1 MTQEKGSHPKLKNKR
16 NPCPAGDPMFSGR
29 GEFGAQPLLRWGPLL
44 IAVERCGGK
53 EPNPTPTAPHITTR
67 SHWSCYKG
75 LSRKQNSDFVL
86 DFTISFLHKSPKLLI
101 RNLENKGK
109 QNNYKWISCK
119 NFPLV
124 PCRNKH
130 LDLQSFRQF
139 PCTYTLWILMLHV
152 CLSMPISTQLHH
164 CFSKMVPHYVYNK
177 C

>member
-1 MTQEKGSHPKLKNKR
+1 MSSRGPYVLRKRRIWGSAPTEVR
-16 NPCPAGDPMFSGR
+16 SPAHCCREVWMEAKSLTPF
-29 GEFGAQPLLRWGPLL
+29 PLPLISPL
-44 IAVERCGGK
+44 
-53 EPNPTPTAPHITTR
+53 
-67 SHWSCYKG
+67 G
-75 LSRKQNSDFVL
+75 LTGHVTKVYQGSKTVTFVL

-130 LDLQSFRQF
+130 SDLQSFRQF